1 MLWLNNYLIY
11 IRTRQQCRKTKNS
24 LGWTVNLVYF
34 WTWQK
39 YIHMLFEWFFSFYKI
54 ETDLE
59 SVWPVCTF
67 VCCRI
72 LSLFSDSFRTEESD
86 DIHAALALMYGYA
99 AKYAPSTV
107 IEARINALVV
117 GYLFSLLLSWCL
129 HKYLSFVVLLYFRSD
144 TNEPKR
150 VWLEP

>member
-117 GYLFSLLLSWCL
+117 GYIFSLLLSWCL